1 MENSSI
7 FLAQFWGWYLVIFCV
22 LLIVRPKRMSQLLAY
37 LEDEKY
43 LVLTSLLA
51 IIIGL
56 LNILAHN
63 IWEFNWKLIIT
74 LLGWISLTKGIIR
87 FSFPR
92 TALKALNAFN
102 IKWIPYFLVVLFVLG
117 VFLLNQAYIWVPY

>member
-1 MENSSI
+1 MGNISF

-56 LNILAHN
+56 INILVHN
-63 IWEFNWKLIIT
+63 IWEFSWKLIIT

-102 IKWIPYFLVVLFVLG
+102 IKWIPYFLVALFILG
-117 VFLLNQAYIWVPY
+117 VLLLNEAYLWVPN

>member
-1 MENSSI
+1 MGNISI

-43 LVLTSLLA
+43 LILTSLLA

-56 LNILAHN
+56 LNILVHN
-63 IWEFNWKLIIT
+63 IWEFSWKLIIT

-92 TALKALNAFN
+92 AALKALNAFN
-102 IKWIPYFLVVLFVLG
+102 IKWIPYFLVALFILG
-117 VFLLNQAYIWVPY
+117 VLLLNEAYLWVPN

>member
-1 MENSSI
+1 MENNSI

-22 LLIVRPKRMSQLLAY
+22 LLMIRPKRMSQLLAY

-56 LNILAHN
+56 LNILVHN
-63 IWEFNWKLIIT
+63 IWEFSWELIIT

-92 TALKALNAFN
+92 TALKALNTFN

-117 VFLLNQAYIWVPY
+117 VFLLNKAYLWVPY

>member
-1 MENSSI
+1 MENNSI

-22 LLIVRPKRMSQLLAY
+22 LLMIRPKRMSQLLAY

-56 LNILAHN
+56 LNILVHN
-63 IWEFNWKLIIT
+63 IWEFSWELIIT

-117 VFLLNQAYIWVPY
+117 VFLLNKAYLWVPY